1 MWPPKNPTATPQ
13 RGSSVV
19 CGVVGTAAAAASA
32 IHKHQHSTGLLQ
44 NAMSARIR
52 ATGMYIAVMP
62 AVLLPGCA
70 SGVNRRRHYYIF

>member
-1 MWPPKNPTATPQ
+1 M
-13 RGSSVV
+13 
-19 CGVVGTAAAAASA
+19 
-32 IHKHQHSTGLLQ
+32 LQ

-62 AVLLPGCA
+62 AVLLHGCA